1 MNCTPKIEHNFGS
14 AVFLSKLYL
23 FNKMG
28 TNYNRRLVFYVNMF
42 QHRHRFVLGVKIVL
56 QIIELRSN
64 KIMDKFWE
72 DILLGIENTTEAE
85 WDKLF
90 SDFEKDGYINEVL
103 KQND

>member
-1 MNCTPKIEHNFGS
+1 MLIYFE
-14 AVFLSKLYL
+14 
-23 FNKMG
+23 
-28 TNYNRRLVFYVNMF
+28 
-42 QHRHRFVLGVKIVL
+42 HRFVLGVEIVL

-64 KIMDKFWE
+64 KIMDNFWE